1 MLVDYKHQE
10 KGTDILVFKDTMKVH
25 GKVAIKVHVF
35 GTSALNRSS
44 TALPW
49 NTAWSLG
56 WSQRVDEAAK
66 KQDGQCT

>member
-44 TALPW
+44 TALP
-49 NTAWSLG
+49 
-56 WSQRVDEAAK
+56 
-66 KQDGQCT
+66 